1 MDDEGIGEE
10 KDAGLVSAHPPPLVS
25 VIVPHFNDLAGL
37 ALCLDDLERQTWPRE
52 RIEIIVADNASPC
65 GAEALQR
72 VIRGRARLVTV
83 RERGAGPARNGG
95 VAAAAGSVL
104 AFTDSDC
111 RPSPG
116 WLAAGVEALSQF
128 DFAGGRVRVLVEDPR
143 HMTSAEAF
151 EAVFAFD
158 NEAYVRKKGFT
169 GAGNLFCPKILF
181 EAVGGFKVGLSE
193 DVEWS
198 HRARAAGYR
207 LGYVAAA
214 EVGHP
219 ARRNWPDLKL
229 KARKVNTEGFGL
241 FLTKPAGRWLWL
253 GRSLGL
259 PLSAVVHTPKVLRS
273 PALAGP
279 GQRLKAIGM
288 LFRVRAWRF
297 FHALDLT
304 FSGDPFGKA
313 GAGRSNG

>member
-1 MDDEGIGEE
+1 MDGERRGDDSE
-10 KDAGLVSAHPPPLVS
+10 TGFVDARHPPFVS
-25 VIVPHFNDLAGL
+25 VIVPHFNDLSGL
-37 ALCLDDLERQTWPRE
+37 ALCLDDLEHQTWPRE
-52 RIEIIVADNASPC
+52 RFEIIVADNNSPC
-65 GAEALQR
+65 GEAALHE

-83 RERGAGPARNGG
+83 SERGAGPARNGG
-95 VAAAAGSVL
+95 VAVASGSVL

-116 WLAAGVEALSQF
+116 WLAAGIDGLSQF
-128 DFAGGRVRVLVEDPR
+128 DFVGGRVRVLVGDSKE
-143 HMTSAEAF
+143 MTAAEAF
-151 EAVFAFD
+151 EAVFAFN
-158 NEAYVRKKGFT
+158 NEAYIRKKAFT
-169 GAGNLFCPKILF
+169 GAGNLFCPKAVF

-198 HRARAAGYR
+198 HRARSAGYR
-207 LGYVAAA
+207 LGYVAGA

-229 KARKVNTEGFGL
+229 KAKKVNTEGYGL
-241 FLTKPAGRWLWL
+241 FLIRPAGRWLWL

-273 PALAGP
+273 TALVGSR
-279 GQRLKAIGM
+279 QRLMAIGM

-297 FHALDLT
+297 FHALGLVFT
-304 FSGDPFGKA
+304 ANPKSGPGI
-313 GAGRSNG
+313 SNV